1 MTTEAH
7 DHALQP
13 PPDFPSDN
21 GTPYMGTIF
30 WHGLVLLIE
39 QAAYATRRGVAPDGK
54 PWASMLVDHYGEI
67 QGAPGADGDALDV
80 FVGRSHTADQVYVIA
95 IAHPDGTF
103 DEAKCM
109 LDYAS
114 PKDALSAFV
123 RSYDRVPKV
132 LRISA
137 WPVQEFVRRVVSG
150 EGVDDWARGEDLRRV
165 LVKSTV
171 RVHRFH

>member
-1 MTTEAH
+1 MTTGPH

-13 PPDFPSDN
+13 PPTFPSAS
-21 GTPYMGTIF
+21 GAPYMGTIF

-39 QAAYATRRGVAPDGK
+39 QAAYATRRGVAPDGE

-67 QGAPGADGDALDV
+67 QGTQGNDGDALDV
-80 FVGRSHTADQVYVIA
+80 FVGRSHEATEVYAIA

-103 DEAKCM
+103 DEVKLM

-123 RSYDRVPKV
+123 RSYDRVPTV
-132 LRISA
+132 LRMSA
-137 WPVQEFVRRVVSG
+137 WPVREFVRRVVSG
-150 EGVDDWARGEDLRRV
+150 EGIDDWRRGDDLRRV
-165 LVKSTV
+165 LVKGTATV
-171 RVHRFH
+171 RFA